1 MKIRGIEKSAKKNNL
16 DYKRI
21 SEDNIDFLKKNIAL
35 YTKKLKILKVK
46 YDEEL
51 LIRIH
56 YHVKVVSS
64 EYLDIQL
71 RSAIDK
77 YNILKNQMLW
87 IIFL

>member
-1 MKIRGIEKSAKKNNL
+1 MRRIEKSTKKNNL

-21 SEDNIDFLKKNIAL
+21 SEDNIDFLKKNIVL

-51 LIRIH
+51 LTRIH

-87 IIFL
+87 IIFS